1 MNADKKMIKEL
12 TSAVLNEDAVNDY
25 AEIKDLG
32 KTEDKILK
40 ERLACYI
47 KYLQDEIYP
56 SLFKKTFGKQAV

>member
-1 MNADKKMIKEL
+1 MKLDKKMIKEL
-12 TSAVLNEDAVNDY
+12 TSTVLNEDAVNEY

-40 ERLACYI
+40 ERLACYV

-56 SLFKKTFGKQAV
+56 SLFKKAVDKQAV